1 MKNANIRY
9 SKIIKE
15 KTVIEFKHL
24 IVITIGAYPYG
35 GPSTNRHLSYL
46 KGLAELGVDVKVL
59 IIKPSE
65 NKSKLNNNNCG
76 VYNGIYYEYMQPLL
90 INKCPLIKIFWKF
103 KSRINAFIK
112 TIKLV
117 NENNGI
123 DTRILDL
130 ITSPIDILPY
140 LAISKFYNVN
150 IFHEETEYPFLY
162 RNTIFQKM
170 SLNLYLKFLL
180 PRFDGIF
187 LITNSLLEY
196 FSKYVK
202 DKGKLIH
209 IPMTVEPERF
219 TKGSSINNKYGK
231 YIAYCGSMY
240 TNSGIPMYI
249 DKSGPVYADKDGVT
263 DLIKAFNY
271 LCAKVSNINLVLIGD
286 TSNKVGFKNIQ
297 ACIDASPYNERIF
310 CTGIID
316 RDNMPELL
324 NNAIILAMARPNN
337 IQAQGGFPTKLGEYL
352 STGNPVVITDVGE
365 ISNYLTDGVSAF
377 LAPPNNP
384 KIFGEKIF
392 EALSDP
398 ARAKIIGEE
407 GRKVVLKNFDYKVQ
421 SKRLYQ
427 FLKNNYTDVE

>member
-1 MKNANIRY
+1 MKNENMRC
-9 SKIIKE
+9 SKIIKNE
-15 KTVIEFKHL
+15 TVIEYKHL
-24 IVITIGAYPYG
+24 IVLTIGAYPYG

-46 KGLAELGVDVKVL
+46 KGLTELGVDVKVL

-65 NKSKLNNNNCG
+65 NKSKKNNNICG
-76 VYNGIYYEYMQPLL
+76 VYNGIHYEYMQPLL
-90 INKCPLIKIFWKF
+90 LNKNPFLKIFWKF

-117 NENNGI
+117 NENKRT

-140 LAISKFYNVN
+140 LAISKFYNVK
-150 IFHEETEYPFLY
+150 IFHEVTEYPFLY

-170 SLNLYLKFLL
+170 SLNLYLKFLI

-202 DKGKLIH
+202 EKSKLIH

-219 TKGSSINNKYGK
+219 TNESSINNKYGT

-240 TNSGIPMYI
+240 TNIGIPMYI
-249 DKSGPVYADKDGVT
+249 DKSGPVYEDKDGVT
-263 DLIKAFNY
+263 DLITAFNY
-271 LCAKVSNINLVLIGD
+271 LCAKVNNINLVLIGD
-286 TSNKVGFKNIQ
+286 NSNEIGFKNIQ
-297 ACIDASPYNERIF
+297 DCINASPYNERIF
-310 CTGIID
+310 CTGLID

-324 NNAIILAMARPNN
+324 NSALILAMARPDNL
-337 IQAQGGFPTKLGEYL
+337 QAQGGFPTKLGEYL

-365 ISNYLTDGVSAF
+365 ISNYLQDRVSAF
-377 LAPPNNP
+377 IAPPNNP
-384 KIFGEKIF
+384 KIFGEKLF
-392 EALSDP
+392 EAISNP
-398 ARAKIIGEE
+398 IKARKVGEE
-407 GRKVVLKNFDYKVQ
+407 GRKVALNYFDYKVQ
-421 SKRLYQ
+421 AKRLYD
-427 FLKNNYTDVE
+427 FLYMS